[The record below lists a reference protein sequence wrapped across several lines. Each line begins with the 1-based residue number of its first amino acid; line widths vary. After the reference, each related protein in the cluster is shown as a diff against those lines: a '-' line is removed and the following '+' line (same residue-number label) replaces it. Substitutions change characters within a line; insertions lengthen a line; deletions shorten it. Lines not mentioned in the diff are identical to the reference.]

1 MASPL
6 RTTGADFRSARVKL
20 ELLEDGLELVPAVPL
35 LVVTLELWLLDRLV
49 LGVLWG

>member
-20 ELLEDGLELVPAVPL
+20 ELLEDGLELVAVPL
-35 LVVTLELWLLDRLV
+35 VVTREVWLLGRLV
-49 LGVLWG
+49 LGVL